1 MKFFSYPISIR
12 QGDQIST
19 ELYYNQLCNT
29 AQFQSFQLQII
40 RFQIKKNFT
49 FIHGYIKAVLDI
61 EIEIDDKCS
70 ISQSIFKVHDHF
82 IFYIAIRCL

>member
-1 MKFFSYPISIR
+1 MELVEMRFFSHPISAL

-29 AQFQSFQLQII
+29 AQLNLKLRRI
-40 RFQIKKNFT
+40 NFT

-61 EIEIDDKCS
+61 EIEINKCF
-70 ISQSIFKVHDHF
+70 ISQSIFKEHDHF
-82 IFYIAIRCL
+82 GFAVCEL